1 MLNGVITVAK
11 GTLLLSGGIDS
22 PVAGHLMAR
31 EGTDILAL
39 HCSLEPFTDSAPEE
53 KSRRIAEALGFSAF
67 YVAYLGDALAEIA
80 RKARRRYYFVLSKRL
95 MFRVAEALARRQAAK
110 FLITGESLGQVS
122 SQTLWNLRVIEA
134 AVDLPVYRPLIG
146 WDKVDIVR
154 EAEAIGTYP
163 ISVGPEVCDVLGPA
177 HPTTRAKLEV
187 AVAEETRLHYDAL
200 LEGSLAT
207 LKERALT
214 AAPVAQAK

>member
-1 MLNGVITVAK
+1 MKKAK

-22 PVAGHLMAR
+22 PVAGYLMASQ
-31 EGTDILAL
+31 GTEVVAL
-39 HCSLEPFTDSAPEE
+39 HCSLEPFTDNAPEE
-53 KSRRIAEALGFSAF
+53 KSRKIAETLGFSGF
-67 YVAYLGDALAEIA
+67 YVAHLGDALAEIA
-80 RKARRRYYFVLSKRL
+80 RKARHRYYFVLSKRF
-95 MFRVAEALARRQAAK
+95 MFRVAEALARREGAT

-122 SQTLWNLRVIEA
+122 SQTLWNLRAIEA
-134 AVDLPVYRPLIG
+134 AVDLSVVRPLIG

-177 HPTTRAKLEV
+177 HPTTRGKV
-187 AVAEETRLHYDAL
+187 GVAEAEEARFPYDEL

-207 LKERALT
+207 LRQAALNP
-214 AAPVAQAK
+214 AVVAEAK